1 MPNGSLRGRR
11 GDDRHSWS
19 YRVSV
24 SYWERADLLANV
36 QANVLG
42 YGIRQAQVRRC
53 LKRPR
58 SGGQNEHRFWLIG
71 RSERM
76 APKQHPHG
84 RAERHAHASPRPSR
98 RRQNRVSTRAGASDP
113 EGRGAVRMSGQG
125 APPGTRP
132 PGPGL
137 TPPGPGFVY
146 RTTAPTGPEPT
157 PLRKGSPAP
166 GPQPVQPPTRQ
177 RATCPPK
184 PRLTGPSPRR
194 PERRYC
200 WRLPRAAGRKARYV
214 QVPRIRQYEQG
225 IVRPLG
231 SGPGGGRAWS
241 RSARP

>member
-1 MPNGSLRGRR
+1 MVGRNDTR
-11 GDDRHSWS
+11 TLH
-19 YRVSV
+19 
-24 SYWERADLLANV
+24 RARAG
-36 QANVLG
+36 AA
-42 YGIRQAQVRRC
+42 RTA
-53 LKRPR
+53 
-58 SGGQNEHRFWLIG
+58 S
-71 RSERM
+71 
-76 APKQHPHG
+76 APGP
-84 RAERHAHASPRPSR
+84 APPTPRPR
-98 RRQNRVSTRAGASDP
+98 RRQDVRA
-113 EGRGAVRMSGQG
+113 GQG

-225 IVRPLG
+225 IVFRWGRGRVEVERGRGQRHHEEAEVDDAPRFRQC
-231 SGPGGGRAWS
+231 PG
-241 RSARP
+241 